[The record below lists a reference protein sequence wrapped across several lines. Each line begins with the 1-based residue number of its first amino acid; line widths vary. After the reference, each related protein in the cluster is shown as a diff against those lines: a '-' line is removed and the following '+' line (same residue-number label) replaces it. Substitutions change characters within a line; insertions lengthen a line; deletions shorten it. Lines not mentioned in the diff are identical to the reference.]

1 MPARPH
7 LASRA
12 AHKEQ
17 STKAESLRTRI
28 ARLAKKP
35 RPSLVALLDSLPPGT
50 RTKAEID
57 REFEE
62 LRGSA
67 R

>member
-1 MPARPH
+1 MAARSH
-7 LASRA
+7 AASRTVR
-12 AHKEQ
+12 KEQ
-17 STKAESLRTRI
+17 SKKRESLRQRI
-28 ARLAKKP
+28 ERLAQKP
-35 RPSLVALLDSLPPGT
+35 RPSLVALIDSLPPGT

>member
-7 LASRA
+7 LASRSA
-12 AHKEQ
+12 RKEH
-17 STKAESLRTRI
+17 SIKGESLRTRI
-28 ARLAKKP
+28 GRLTKKA
-35 RPSLVALLDSLPPGT
+35 RPSLVAMIDSLPPGT

>member
-1 MPARPH
+1 MPVRSH
-7 LASRA
+7 LPSRA
-12 AHKEQ
+12 ARKGQ
-17 STKAESLRTRI
+17 STKAESLRTRME
-28 ARLAKKP
+28 RLAKKH
-35 RPSLVALLDSLPPGT
+35 RPSLVALIDSLPPGT

>member
-1 MPARPH
+1 MPTR
-7 LASRA
+7 ASLPSRSSR
-12 AHKEQ
+12 KEQ
-17 STKAESLRTRI
+17 PTKSEPLRARI
-28 ARLAKKP
+28 ERLARKP
-35 RPSLVALLDSLPPGT
+35 RPSLVALIDSLPPGT
-50 RTKAEID
+50 RTKADID

>member
-1 MPARPH
+1 MSARSH
-7 LASRA
+7 LPSRSA
-12 AHKEQ
+12 RKPP
-17 STKAESLRTRI
+17 STMAESLRARI
-28 ARLAKKP
+28 ERLAKKP
-35 RPSLVALLDSLPPGT
+35 RPSLVALIDSLPPGT
-50 RTKAEID
+50 RIKAEID